1 LKRALKPSEDDP
13 EEEANVASQPAQGQG
28 PPHQRDMTPYLE
40 REPSLPTMNRA
51 NPPEYLFDLDTHP
64 LNILFAMIV
73 SDQFIGLDISVLES
87 YEHFIQ
93 TVSIAFIARV
103 IFSIIRTG
111 KS

>member
-13 EEEANVASQPAQGQG
+13 EEEADAASRRG

-73 SDQFIGLDISVLES
+73 SDQFIGLDISVLDS
-87 YEHFIQ
+87 YEHFLQ
-93 TVSIAFIARV
+93 SVSIAFIARV